1 MKKILL
7 ATAIA
12 ALSISAA
19 QAYQVELNG
28 NATYNHTDVS
38 GHRIETYGLGSLDQA
53 FANSPGIQ
61 GTYYLNPVN
70 DRSGPLAEAA
80 FIQRASN
87 VSASYNYATENEID
101 TKLTS

>member
-28 NATYNHTDVS
+28 GALYNSTDIPGGS
-38 GHRIETYGLGSLDQA
+38 SETYGVGA
-53 FANSPGIQ
+53 E
-61 GTYYLNPVN
+61 GTYYLNQV
-70 DRSGPLAEAA
+70 SGKTGPLAEAA
-80 FIQRASN
+80 FI
-87 VSASYNYATENEID
+87 
-101 TKLTS
+101 